1 MSGFVYLWDLDCN
14 ELVKPTCK
22 AVDKRMSNQSVN
34 IMLFMQLNTLV
45 STIKMNNFFV
55 LKWNTLH
62 QGNKGQALKFKLK
75 KQHLRNS
82 FQGIQFTHPLHN
94 FLVLVGLLYKDW
106 VHPSAV
112 LD

>member
-1 MSGFVYLWDLDCN
+1 
-14 ELVKPTCK
+14 
-22 AVDKRMSNQSVN
+22 MSNQSVN

-75 KQHLRNS
+75 KNNNWETVFRVFN
-82 FQGIQFTHPLHN
+82 LHI
-94 FLVLVGLLYKDW
+94 LYTTF
-106 VHPSAV
+106 
-112 LD
+112 